1 MSGSPHFHLSFA
13 SKLRVGC
20 SGWSYQDWVGP
31 FYPRNTEAKDY
42 LRLYSSVFNTVE
54 IDSSFYR
61 MPNQFMI
68 NLWKRSTPES
78 FLFSAKVPKKITHDA
93 KLRDTTQLMSY
104 LYSTMKGLGTR
115 MGPLIIQLPPSFKY
129 EKDFVALQTF
139 VSELDAKFKHAI
151 EFRHKSWFRQD
162 IYSLLEK
169 NNVAF
174 CWAVSQ
180 YVETPRVLTA
190 DFIYARMVGDRSITK
205 FDGIQKDKSGQI
217 IKMKDDLQKAIDDVD
232 DAFLF
237 FNNHFAGFSPE
248 SVNEFRRLSGLMEMD
263 WTKLAGLGSTPGAA
277 QTSLSDF

>member
-1 MSGSPHFHLSFA
+1 MSFE

-31 FYPRNTEAKDY
+31 FYPKSTEAKDY
-42 LRLYSSVFNTVE
+42 LRLYSSIFNTVE

-61 MPNQFMI
+61 MPSQFMVS
-68 NLWKRSTPES
+68 LWKHSTPEN
-78 FLFSAKVPKKITHDA
+78 FIFSAKVPKKITHGA
-93 KLRDTTQLMSY
+93 KLRDTTELMSH
-104 LYSTMKGLGTR
+104 LYGVLNGLGTK

-129 EKDFVALQTF
+129 DKDFAAMESF
-139 VSELDAKFKHAI
+139 ISELNPNFKHAI

-162 IYSLLEK
+162 VYSLLEK
-169 NNVAF
+169 SKVAF

-180 YVETPRVLTA
+180 YVETPRELTS

-205 FDGIQKDKSGQI
+205 FGSIQIDRSEQI
-217 IKMKDDLQKAIDDVD
+217 SKMKDDVKEAIDDVD
-232 DAFLF
+232 CAFLF

-263 WTKLAGLGSTPGAA
+263 WTKPTGMGGTTEVA
-277 QTSLSDF
+277 QRSLSEF

>member
-1 MSGSPHFHLSFA
+1 MSFE

-31 FYPRNTEAKDY
+31 FYPKSAEAKDY

-61 MPNQFMI
+61 MPNQFMV
-68 NLWKRSTPES
+68 NLWKYSTPES
-78 FLFSAKVPKKITHDA
+78 FIFSAKVPKKITHDA
-93 KLRDTTQLMSY
+93 KLRDTTELMSR
-104 LYSTMKGLGTR
+104 LYSVMNGLGTK

-129 EKDFVALQTF
+129 DKDFAAMESF
-139 VSELDAKFKHAI
+139 ISELKPNFKHAI

-162 IYSLLEK
+162 VYSLLEK
-169 NNVAF
+169 SHVAF

-180 YVETPRVLTA
+180 YVETPRELTS
-190 DFIYARMVGDRSITK
+190 DFIYARMVGDRSITR
-205 FDGIQKDKSGQI
+205 FGSIQKDRSEQI
-217 IKMKDDLQKAIDDVD
+217 SKMKDDVRKAVDDVD
-232 DAFLF
+232 YAYLF

-263 WTKLAGLGSTPGAA
+263 WTKLTGMGGTTEVA
-277 QTSLSDF
+277 QRSLSEF